1 MTAIELKKLL
11 IHRISEINDESILN
25 AVKTILD
32 TKSQVIGLT
41 DEQRSEITESK
52 EQIEQGLFFEQSEID
67 NQFNKWRNAR

>member
-41 DEQRSEITESK
+41 DEQRSEIIESK
-52 EQIEQGLFFEQSEID
+52 KQIEQGLFFEQSEID